1 MDDKRSRSEQPQTV
15 MRQKKV
21 WAKYR
26 YKLEVVIFL
35 LSKKQINN
43 DLQNTT
49 QKLKIEPHDLH
60 GKHWM
65 NSCVPEGQA
74 VPDLICAYEVLS

>member
-1 MDDKRSRSEQPQTV
+1 MNDKRSRSEQLQTA

-21 WAKYR
+21 WAKYI
-26 YKLEVVIFL
+26 YKL
-35 LSKKQINN
+35 

-65 NSCVPEGQA
+65 NSCAPEGQA
-74 VPDLICAYEVLS
+74 VPDLLCAHEVLS